1 MAAEAGASDINGTT
15 DFDRTNYY
23 ETLPSNQ
30 LDLALWLESDR
41 MGFLLETLD
50 GPKLANQGDV
60 VRNERRQSIEN
71 TPYGLPEEAMIQAL
85 YPAPHPYH
93 GNVIGSHADIEALSV
108 KIPPALNE
116 LVQDIT
122 DYKRGIIYQE
132 FADAVD
138 LFTSVDR
145 AVRDYVNKA
154 VVRYAYD
161 YAARQPTTETERWL
175 LLPYRARVDE
185 MTSALEREAQTLGI
199 NQKLLTLGSA
209 VQPVE
214 LHCVPDNFSI
224 PESKKFAA
232 YIFDD
237 EAGTDSSGAL
247 GKLHIVAAFGNI
259 TDLQVRRH
267 LGNFEA
273 AEVYSDDW
281 GLYACVPGSGMQCVY
296 VPRCVSSL
304 VMQSKLSGAISWLN
318 ARDADIK
325 LLATR
330 RKQILNLI
338 SGAAPAKVRRAG
350 SGQG

>member
-1 MAAEAGASDINGTT
+1 MCQTT
-15 DFDRTNYY
+15 SQFQ
-23 ETLPSNQ
+23 S
-30 LDLALWLESDR
+30 
-41 MGFLLETLD
+41 
-50 GPKLANQGDV
+50 
-60 VRNERRQSIEN
+60 RRS
-71 TPYGLPEEAMIQAL
+71 
-85 YPAPHPYH
+85 
-93 GNVIGSHADIEALSV
+93 S
-108 KIPPALNE
+108 
-116 LVQDIT
+116 
-122 DYKRGIIYQE
+122 
-132 FADAVD
+132 
-138 LFTSVDR
+138 
-145 AVRDYVNKA
+145 
-154 VVRYAYD
+154 
-161 YAARQPTTETERWL
+161 QP
-175 LLPYRARVDE
+175 
-185 MTSALEREAQTLGI
+185 
-199 NQKLLTLGSA
+199 
-209 VQPVE
+209 
-214 LHCVPDNFSI
+214 
-224 PESKKFAA
+224 